1 MPALKNP
8 LRMLVVDNNRDTGT
22 ALVYLLE
29 IMGHQALY
37 VSDAR
42 HALTK
47 VDEFHPQ
54 VAFLDIGVPSADG
67 ASLARM
73 IRDNYAPHEL
83 RLVALSAYGDERTR
97 NASMTAGFDAYLV
110 KPAKRQDVETILS
123 IVFDDRLR

>member
-1 MPALKNP
+1 M
-8 LRMLVVDNNRDTGT
+8 MVVDNNRDMGT

-54 VAFLDIGVPSADG
+54 VAFLDIGVPSAEG
-67 ASLARM
+67 TSLARM
-73 IRDNYAPHEL
+73 LRDNYSRHEL
-83 RLVALSAYGDERTR
+83 RLVALSAYGDERIR
-97 NASMTAGFDAYLV
+97 NESMTAGFDAYLV
-110 KPAKRQDVETILS
+110 KPVKQRDVETILS